1 MKTRRLALSALCA
14 SRVCT
19 GTRASIPP
27 LGGIRFSSTGPL
39 SVADPAFWK
48 SLIPK
53 PFRKDNRKHGEGKK
67 SKEWNPATFFINMFI
82 LIGSM
87 PIQMIALRKQSK
99 EYDRQSSLKI
109 ARLSETLRRLRNGEE
124 ADGDEIL
131 GGADEAQKDLDW
143 AELLTAAG
151 SESMHRGAESATLT
165 LTAAQ
170 DTITTTK
177 KLLTKDQ
184 EEPSTTKPKSSTLG
198 NFF

>member
-1 MKTRRLALSALCA
+1 MKTRRLTLPALCA
-14 SRVCT
+14 SRVCI

-27 LGGIRFSSTGPL
+27 LGGLRFSSTGPL

-53 PFRKDNRKHGEGKK
+53 PFRKENRKHGNGKK

-109 ARLSETLRRLRNGEE
+109 ARLHETLRRLRNGEE

-131 GGADEAQKDLDW
+131 GGVDEAQKDLDW
-143 AELLTAAG
+143 AELLRAVG
-151 SESMHRGAESATLT
+151 SESMNRGAESATLP
-165 LTAAQ
+165 AAQ
-170 DTITTTK
+170 DTTTTTK
-177 KLLTKDQ
+177 QPLMKDQ
-184 EEPSTTKPKSSTLG
+184 EEPSTTKPRSSTLG

>member
-1 MKTRRLALSALCA
+1 MKTHRLALSALSA
-14 SRVCT
+14 GRVCT
-19 GTRASIPP
+19 GTRASTAP

-53 PFRKDNRKHGEGKK
+53 PFRKENRKHGKGKK

-109 ARLSETLRRLRNGEE
+109 ARLHETLRRLRNGEQ

-131 GGADEAQKDLDW
+131 SGADEAQKDLDW
-143 AELLTAAG
+143 AELLRAAG
-151 SESMHRGAESATLT
+151 SESTYRGAESATLT
-165 LTAAQ
+165 AAQ
-170 DTITTTK
+170 DTTTTTEQP
-177 KLLTKDQ
+177 LMKDQ
-184 EEPSTTKPKSSTLG
+184 EEPSATKPKSSTLG

>member
-1 MKTRRLALSALCA
+1 MKTRRLALSVLCA
-14 SRVCT
+14 SPVCT
-19 GTRASIPP
+19 GTRASISPV
-27 LGGIRFSSTGPL
+27 GGIRFSSTGPL

-53 PFRKDNRKHGEGKK
+53 PFRKENRKHGKGKK

-109 ARLSETLRRLRNGEE
+109 ARLHETLRRLRNGEE
-124 ADGDEIL
+124 PDGDEIL
-131 GGADEAQKDLDW
+131 SGADEAQKDLDW
-143 AELLTAAG
+143 AELLRAAG
-151 SESMHRGAESATLT
+151 SDSMHQGAESAP
-165 LTAAQ
+165 LTATQ
-170 DTITTTK
+170 DTTTTTK
-177 KLLTKDQ
+177 QSLMKDQ

>member
-1 MKTRRLALSALCA
+1 MKTHRLALPALSA

-19 GTRASIPP
+19 GTRASTAS

-53 PFRKDNRKHGEGKK
+53 PFRKENRKHGKGKK

-109 ARLSETLRRLRNGEE
+109 ARLHETLRRLRNGGE

-143 AELLTAAG
+143 AELLRAAG

-165 LTAAQ
+165 AAQ
-170 DTITTTK
+170 DTTTTTK
-177 KLLTKDQ
+177 QPLMKDQ
-184 EEPSTTKPKSSTLG
+184 DEPSTTKPKSSTLG

>member
-1 MKTRRLALSALCA
+1 MKTRRLALSVLCA
-14 SRVCT
+14 SPVCT
-19 GTRASIPP
+19 GTRASISPA
-27 LGGIRFSSTGPL
+27 GGIRFSSTGPL

-53 PFRKDNRKHGEGKK
+53 PFRKENRKHGKGKK

-109 ARLSETLRRLRNGEE
+109 ARLHETLRRLRNGEE
-124 ADGDEIL
+124 PDGDEIL
-131 GGADEAQKDLDW
+131 SGADEAQKDLDW
-143 AELLTAAG
+143 AELLRAAG
-151 SESMHRGAESATLT
+151 SDSMHQGAESATLT
-165 LTAAQ
+165 ATQ
-170 DTITTTK
+170 DTTTTTK
-177 KLLTKDQ
+177 QSLMKDQ

>member
-1 MKTRRLALSALCA
+1 MKTHRLAIPALSA

-19 GTRASIPP
+19 GTRASTTS

-53 PFRKDNRKHGEGKK
+53 PFRKENRKHGKGKK

-109 ARLSETLRRLRNGEE
+109 ARLHETLRRLRNGEE
-124 ADGDEIL
+124 AGGDEIL

-143 AELLTAAG
+143 AELLRAAG
-151 SESMHRGAESATLT
+151 SESMRRGAESATLT
-165 LTAAQ
+165 AAQ
-170 DTITTTK
+170 DTTTTTK
-177 KLLTKDQ
+177 QPLMKDQ